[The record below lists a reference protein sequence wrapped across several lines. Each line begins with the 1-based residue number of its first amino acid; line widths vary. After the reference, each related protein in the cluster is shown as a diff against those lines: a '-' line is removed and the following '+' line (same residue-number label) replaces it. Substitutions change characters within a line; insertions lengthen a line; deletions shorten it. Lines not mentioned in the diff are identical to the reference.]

1 MICIAIPTRGRPQYL
16 KKLVTSALDMANNKS
31 NVIIKYYLND
41 DDNQLKFY
49 KNILANLQSTYG
61 KSVQYEIGPDQ
72 NTILSWNEMCENT
85 EADYYML
92 AGDEVVFE
100 TQDWDLKLDLPK
112 MEYPDGIF
120 CMAMY
125 CGRDNRYEKQQ
136 CVTPVVTKEW
146 RQALGYFWGP
156 MFWHW
161 NVDQWT
167 GELAKA
173 IDRFVYR
180 RDITVRIT
188 KMKDETGMRNRSKGV
203 FKRDEWTYKKCK
215 EVYFLD
221 DVERLKRAIK

>member
-1 MICIAIPTRGRPQYL
+1 
-16 KKLVTSALDMANNKS
+16 
-31 NVIIKYYLND
+31 
-41 DDNQLKFY
+41 
-49 KNILANLQSTYG
+49 
-61 KSVQYEIGPDQ
+61 
-72 NTILSWNEMCENT
+72 
-85 EADYYML
+85 ML

>member
-16 KKLVTSALDMANNKS
+16 EKLVTSALDMANNKS

-49 KNILANLQSTYG
+49 KNILTNLQSTYG

-100 TQDWDLKLDLPK
+100 TQDWDLKLDLTK
-112 MEYPDGIF
+112 IEYPDGIF
-120 CMAMY
+120 CMAMF

-146 RQALGYFWGP
+146 RKALGYFWGP

-215 EVYFLD
+215 EVYFQD